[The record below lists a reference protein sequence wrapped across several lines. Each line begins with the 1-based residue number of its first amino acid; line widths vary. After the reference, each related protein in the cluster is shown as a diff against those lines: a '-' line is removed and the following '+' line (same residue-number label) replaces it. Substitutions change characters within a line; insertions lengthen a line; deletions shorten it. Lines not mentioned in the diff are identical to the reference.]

1 MKPAVA
7 LLFPALIALCSADT
21 IRLRNGTDLEG
32 VIVSEESDHYVALVQ
47 VTKSIRDQRKI
58 PKADVIEIVGVKKDE
73 VAFEAIAKLT
83 PTPDLLGYEEYERRI
98 EDTEEFISAHSS
110 SKLTRDAVKILAE
123 LEEEAKVVKAGGV
136 KFDGKMIP
144 AEEHAKKAF
153 GLDAQIAASTV
164 TTAGD
169 AGNRTAALRAWSEF
183 EQEFP
188 TSRAFIDTKPY
199 VIKLMKSQL
208 AAIDSELATFDKRM
222 KERADGIER
231 IPTKDR
237 ARTEK
242 MIQEK
247 SDDYLRIIEAEKKA
261 QIRWLSLD
269 PYHKAPMTQMKSL
282 LEREIKRLEG
292 LSTSSLPDGDHAWE
306 EAWTVLQGSP
316 TTEEAKAAITKAR
329 AARLPKEY
337 LDRLEAKVPQ

>member
-1 MKPAVA
+1 MKPAA
-7 LLFPALIALCSADT
+7 TLLIPALIALCSADT
-21 IRLRNGTDLEG
+21 IRLRNGTELEG

-98 EDTEEFISAHSS
+98 EDTEEFLATHSS
-110 SKLTRDAVKILAE
+110 STLSRDAVKILAT
-123 LEEEAKVVKAGGV
+123 LEEEATVVKAGGV
-136 KFDGKMIP
+136 KFKGKMIP
-144 AEEHAKKAF
+144 AEERAKKAF
-153 GLDAQIAASTV
+153 TLDSEIAASAV

-169 AGNRTAALRAWSEF
+169 AGNRTAALRAWSDF
-183 EQEFP
+183 EKEFP

-199 VIKLMKSQL
+199 VVKLMKSQL
-208 AAIDSELATFDKRM
+208 AGVSKQLDTFDERT

-242 MIQEK
+242 ILQEQ
-247 SDDYLRIIEAEKKA
+247 SDEYLRVIEAEKKA
-261 QIRWLSLD
+261 QIRWVTMD

-282 LEREIKRLEG
+282 LEREIKRLEA
-292 LSTSSLPDGDHAWE
+292 LSTSQLPDGDHAWE
-306 EAWTVLQGSP
+306 EAWTTLHGSP
-316 TTEEAKAAITKAR
+316 TNEEAREAVSKAR
-329 AARLPKEY
+329 NARLPKEY
-337 LDRLEAKVPQ
+337 VERLEAMLPK